1 MATITS
7 IQYQA
12 ALSYALKIKSGALSL
27 SKAAN
32 LLVIDVAM
40 GAGSAKDYLV
50 VLNAMLEGHVYKRTI
65 KIDAYDYYLEQFSR
79 TLSISDFTK
88 VIQATELHLNY
99 YSELRKGNQPSVRA
113 LVDTYKA
120 KLASQVVSPIYPDEV
135 FKLPTEF
142 TEGAVKQVTINAYER
157 DTKARTA
164 CIAKFGAICQV
175 CDFDFKKTY
184 GEIGKGFVHVHHKVD
199 IATIGESYQ
208 VDPINDLIPVC
219 PNCHAM
225 LHTEKPA
232 MDVETLRQ
240 IIQDNAL
247 I

>member
-157 DTKARTA
+157 NSEARTA

-184 GEIGKGFVHVHHKVD
+184 GEIGKGFIHVHHKVD
-199 IATIGESYQ
+199 LATIGESYQ
-208 VDPINDLIPVC
+208 IDPINDLIPVC

-232 MDVETLRQ
+232 MSIDKLRT
-240 IIQDNAL
+240 IICMR
-247 I
+247 